1 MTEKSCLISGVDV
14 LERDVGGPVVRRDF
28 GGEDFRLGCDEE
40 TGDLRG
46 AETMTYQISDC
57 TSPRPFTRMSTTARL
72 K

>member
-1 MTEKSCLISGVDV
+1 M
-14 LERDVGGPVVRRDF
+14 GGARAGATVRL
-28 GGEDFRLGCDEE
+28 GGEDFRLGCGEE
-40 TGDLRG
+40 AGDLRG